1 MKKRI
6 CACLLAAVMTAIL
19 SISSFAT
26 PIDIGPRMSLSST
39 VQEKKGI
46 KGKSLTAKQLEELKK
61 EESTLFDYPEVSTS
75 YIEKRRWCLSWM

>member
-26 PIDIGPRMSLSST
+26 PSDMGPRMSLSST
-39 VQEKKGI
+39 MPGKEGDKGQKPDCQAAGRI
-46 KGKSLTAKQLEELKK
+46 EEGG
-61 EESTLFDYPEVSTS
+61 EYPLRLPGGEHFL
-75 YIEKRRWCLSWM
+75 Y